1 MSNTVLIH
9 KPSTLDL
16 QTFLRLYGGIYEH
29 SAWIAEGAFA
39 QKAGKNLDT
48 VTGLHGAMKTT
59 LSASDEGANMKLIC
73 AHPDLA
79 GKLAIKEELTA
90 ESKSEQQGAGLDR
103 CTTDEF
109 KEFQTLNSSYKA
121 KFGFP
126 FIIAV
131 KGLDRHDILSG
142 FRARINNDRETEFN
156 TAIQQINRIAHF
168 RLCDLAE

>member
-1 MSNTVLIH
+1 MSNAVLTH

-29 SAWIAEGAFA
+29 SAWIAEGAYA
-39 QKAGKNLDT
+39 QKSGDNLDT
-48 VTGLHGAMKTT
+48 VDGLHTAMQTT
-59 LSASDEGANMKLIC
+59 LAAADEAAKMKLIC

-79 GKLAIKEELTA
+79 GKLAVGEELTA

-103 CTTDEF
+103 CSVDEF
-109 KEFQTLNSSYKA
+109 EEFQTLNTNYKQ

-126 FIIAV
+126 YIIAV
-131 KGLDRHDILSG
+131 KGLGRQRILSN

-156 TAIQQINRIAHF
+156 TAIQQINRIAYF
-168 RLCDLAE
+168 RLVDLAQ

>member
-1 MSNTVLIH
+1 MSAQTLSH
-9 KPSTLDL
+9 KPSGLDL
-16 QTFLRLYGGIYEH
+16 QTFLRLYGSIYEH

-39 QKAGKNLDT
+39 QKIDHNLDT
-48 VTGLHGAMKTT
+48 VSGLHNAMKAT
-59 LSASDEGANMKLIC
+59 LSAAGEPEKMKLIC

-79 GKLAIKEELTA
+79 GKLAIGETLTT
-90 ESKSEQQGAGLDR
+90 ESRSEQQGAGLDR
-103 CTTDEF
+103 CAPEEFDEF
-109 KEFQTLNSSYKA
+109 QNLNQDYKI

-131 KGLDRHDILSG
+131 KGLDRHDILSA

-168 RLCDLAE
+168 RLCDLTE